1 MRDSFSTLCSVL
13 IATLVAAWSI
23 AVAAQE
29 GPTYN
34 IGRTL
39 TQQELRF
46 ADAAIRPDGQGLPP
60 GSGTAE
66 QGAVIFGLRGCAGC
80 HGPTGAEG
88 PAPILVAGREP
99 GQAGRGT
106 VHHEG
111 VGGFSGR
118 GIRNWPF
125 APLIWSFINRSMPLN
140 QQGYLTA
147 SEVYGLV
154 AFLLERNEIIK
165 KGDVMDAKSLAQVKM
180 PGLANYVPP
189 PWVEWTPGL
198 RQREIG
204 K

>member
-1 MRDSFSTLCSVL
+1 MRASFSTLCSVL
-13 IATLVAAWSI
+13 VAAWSV
-23 AVAAQE
+23 AAAAQE
-29 GPTYN
+29 SAFN
-34 IGRTL
+34 IGRAPTA
-39 TQQELRF
+39 QELRF

-66 QGAVIFGLRGCAGC
+66 QGAIVYGLRGCAGC

-88 PAPILVAGREP
+88 PAPVLVASRDP
-99 GQAGRGT
+99 GQSRGA

-111 VGGFSGR
+111 VGGFAGR
-118 GIRNWPF
+118 GIRSWPF

-147 SEVYGLV
+147 SEVYSVV
-154 AFLLERNEIIK
+154 AFLLERNEIIQ
-165 KGDVMDAKSLAQVKM
+165 KGEVMDAKSLAQVKM
-180 PGLANYVPP
+180 PGHENYVTP
-189 PWVEWTPGL
+189 PWDEWTPGR